1 MDPCWERSMRE
12 FVAKGRF
19 EDGFSALASSPWTT
33 DELREDLARIITD
46 LPEDDGEAWQLMQQ
60 LGFNRRMRKR
70 LMNKDWVVKMCSGK
84 GSPVDKLFKTV
95 ESNGTVVLDIDV
107 QRISLLDL
115 FKAGPGV
122 MRLLLWGAATGRV
135 AGILCGLPKH
145 NALEHTLRAVVL
157 YEVAVAGRVSMCA
170 EVDVPNGGVDFSLWA
185 SSEAEQDES
194 SLTWVFKWFRRWI
207 AENGMELCHLEQG
220 GLGHPRRR
228 PTTMA
233 TNLDI
238 AELKG
243 VRDSRPEPEQEKGS
257 WSTWAPVMA
266 RVLARGLKRWK
277 QRPGWHTRLVK
288 ALKAVDRRA
297 WERHLANDHVP
308 YRADCLQCIHTAIG
322 RPHRKCLRR
331 DCYVMS
337 ADTLGPVR
345 VAGTK
350 GEKYAVG
357 PIELDGWTL
366 DVEEDNKGREAPYA
380 DDLDD

>member
-1 MDPCWERSMRE
+1 MLGKKHAGVRCQGKVRGT
-12 FVAKGRF
+12 V
-19 EDGFSALASSPWTT
+19 SALW
-33 DELREDLARIITD
+33 LRHHGQQTSFARDLARIITD

-288 ALKAVDRRA
+288 ALKAGGSEGMGETFGQRPCSVSGGLSSV
-297 WERHLANDHVP
+297 HP
-308 YRADCLQCIHTAIG
+308 YGHWAF
-322 RPHRKCLRR
+322 
-331 DCYVMS
+331 
-337 ADTLGPVR
+337 
-345 VAGTK
+345 
-350 GEKYAVG
+350 
-357 PIELDGWTL
+357 PIASVC
-366 DVEEDNKGREAPYA
+366 VEIAT
-380 DDLDD
+380 